1 MDFFTIKDLE
11 NISGIKA
18 HTIRIWEQRYE
29 FLKPNRTDTN
39 IRTYTNQ
46 DLKRVLNIA
55 LLNKYAPSLG
65 TPEVFGL
72 SEPSKLGSKLDA
84 NI

>member
-1 MDFFTIKDLE
+1 MDYFTIKDLE
-11 NISGIKA
+11 KISGIKA

-39 IRTYTNQ
+39 IRCYTNE

-55 LLNKYAPSLG
+55 FLNKYGFKISHIDIPCSSSSSRHWSLG
-65 TPEVFGL
+65 CG
-72 SEPSKLGSKLDA
+72 
-84 NI
+84 